1 MRALFKRLSV
11 PALLAGIIILFFW
24 KLVLTDQY
32 TWLDAPDL
40 ANLVLPWFQF
50 QAAEFHKG
58 VFPLW
63 DPYSWLGQPLLGQ
76 AQPGSAY
83 PPNWI
88 LFGLPLNPQGWIRQV
103 WMHWYYVLIR
113 IAAALCAYALA
124 RDLGRSRT
132 AAAFAGL
139 VYALVGYVASAD
151 WPQLVNGAV
160 WTPLVFL
167 YLFRAERGERPAAS
181 AALSGFWLGFSWLA
195 GHHQVPLYVTF
206 AAGSLWLWF
215 SWKDRRLLRCAAL
228 AILVA
233 LLVSALQTLPTAE
246 YGRLAVRWSGTD
258 NPLAF
263 SETVPFPVHAKY
275 SLQPFDLIAFVIPAM
290 NTALDPFLGFV
301 ALGLASFGILL
312 AWDDRR
318 VRWLALLGAAGLA
331 IAFAPHTP
339 LYGPLYSLLPM
350 LEKAR
355 APGVAILLF
364 HFAIAVL
371 TAYGIDAFQDR
382 KPGSR
387 GPIRTLAAAGLAVLG
402 LSVGAALF
410 KVTLGPG
417 DGRMLLA
424 GLWPLAAAGI
434 LAAWRAGSLTRAAAT
449 AALAFLFLAEASSST
464 GFWFKHRSETLRN
477 HLKNLSENV
486 DIVSFLRSSPP
497 GRVEYDRARI
507 PYNLGDWWGL
517 ESFGNYTASVPANLW
532 KMPVFDPQG
541 RQLFGV
547 RYYVGDKPIAPD
559 QREIYS
565 SPSGLKVFENPGT
578 LPRAWTVH
586 RVVRDSQP
594 ARLFDPTFDPRREA
608 FLPSEPPT
616 LETCDGDTVDLVRHR
631 PNAVEIAAE
640 MRCRGLV
647 ILSDNYF
654 PGWRATVDGQP
665 APIHEA
671 YGSIRGVVVE
681 KGSHTVRMVY
691 RPLSVYAGAGLSL
704 LGCLLTAGFAWR
716 RSGA

>member
-1 MRALFKRLSV
+1 M

-32 TWLDAPDL
+32 TWLEAPDL

-58 VFPLW
+58 IFPLW

-88 LFGLPLNPQGWIRQV
+88 LFGLPLNPQGWIRQF
-103 WMHWYYVLIR
+103 WLHWYYVLIR

-132 AAAFAGL
+132 ASVFAGL

-195 GHHQVPLYVTF
+195 GHHQVPLYVSLAT
-206 AAGSLWLWF
+206 GSLWLWL
-215 SWKDRRLLRCAAL
+215 SWKNRRLLRFAGL

-233 LLVSALQTLPTAE
+233 LLVSGLQTLPTAE
-246 YGRLAVRWSGTD
+246 YGRLAVRWSGVAD
-258 NPLAF
+258 PLAF
-263 SETVPFPVHAKY
+263 SEVVPFPVHEKY
-275 SLQPFDLIAFVIPAM
+275 SLQSFDLIAFIIPAM
-290 NTALDPFLGFV
+290 NTGLDPFIGFV
-301 ALGLASFGILL
+301 ALGLASLGVLL

-318 VRWLALLGAAGLA
+318 VRWFALLGAAGLA

-339 LYGPLYSLLPM
+339 LYGPLYALLPM

-355 APGVAILLF
+355 APGIAILLF
-364 HFAIAVL
+364 HLAIAVL
-371 TAYGIDAFQDR
+371 TAYGIDAFHDR
-382 KPGSR
+382 KPVSSGSV
-387 GPIRTLAAAGLAVLG
+387 RTLAAAGIAVLL
-402 LSVGAALF
+402 LSWGAALF

-417 DGRMLLA
+417 DGRMLFA
-424 GLWPLAAAGI
+424 GLWPLAAAGV
-434 LAAWRAGSLTRAAAT
+434 LTAWRLGALSRAAAT
-449 AALAFLFLAEASSST
+449 AALVFLFLAEASNST
-464 GFWFKHRSETLRN
+464 GFWFKHRSEMLRN

-486 DIVSFLRSSPP
+486 DVVSFLRSAPP
-497 GRVEYDRARI
+497 GRVEYDRDRI

-532 KMPVFDPQG
+532 KMPVFDPQA

-547 RYYVGDKPIAPD
+547 RYYVGEKPSAAD
-559 QREIYS
+559 QHEIYA

-578 LPRAWTVH
+578 LPRAWAVH
-586 RVVRDSQP
+586 RAVRDSRP
-594 ARLFDPTFDPRREA
+594 ARLFDPTFDPRRET
-608 FLPSEPPT
+608 FLPSEPPL
-616 LETCDGDTVDLVRHR
+616 LETCDGDTVDLIQHR
-631 PNAVEIAAE
+631 PNAVEIAVG
-640 MRCRGLV
+640 MRCRGMV
-647 ILSDNYF
+647 ILSDTYF

-665 APIHEA
+665 AQIHEA

-704 LGCLLTAGFAWR
+704 LGCLLTAGLLLR

>member
-88 LFGLPLNPQGWIRQV
+88 LFGLPLNSQGWIRQV

-195 GHHQVPLYVTF
+195 GHHQVPLYVSF

-246 YGRLAVRWSGTD
+246 YGGLAVRWSGTD

-263 SETVPFPVHAKY
+263 SETVPFPVHVKY

-318 VRWLALLGAAGLA
+318 VRWLALLGTAGLA

-449 AALAFLFLAEASSST
+449 AALAFLFLAEASNST

-578 LPRAWTVH
+578 LPRAWAVH

-594 ARLFDPTFDPRREA
+594 TRLFDPTFDPRREA

-631 PNAVEIAAE
+631 PNAVEIAVE

-671 YGSIRGVVVE
+671 YGAIRGVVVE

-716 RSGA
+716 HSGA